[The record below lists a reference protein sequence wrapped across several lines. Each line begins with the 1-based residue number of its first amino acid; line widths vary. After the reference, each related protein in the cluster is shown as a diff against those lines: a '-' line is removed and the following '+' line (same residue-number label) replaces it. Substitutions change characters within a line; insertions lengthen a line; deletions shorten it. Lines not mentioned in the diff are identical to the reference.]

1 MGFFSNLFGGSRPSA
16 RKLPLINLPGAET
29 YSVDIVGESHYQS
42 ELEQICGGRT
52 EEGHKLVVEVYLVP
66 EDDNPHDDQ
75 AVRVY
80 VRDKTVG
87 YLSREVARSYRKRL
101 AEAGYP
107 GSPATCSAM
116 IIGGWDRGGGDQ
128 GHFGVKVDLPT
139 G

>member
-1 MGFFSNLFGGSRPSA
+1 MS
-16 RKLPLINLPGAET
+16 PLVNLPGPET
-29 YSVDIVGESHYQS
+29 YSVDIVGESHYQR

-52 EEGHKLVVEVYLVP
+52 EEGHKLIVEVYLVP
-66 EDDNPHDDQ
+66 ENDNPHDDQ

-87 YLSREVARSYRKRL
+87 YLSRELARSYRKRL

-107 GSPATCSAM
+107 GSPATCAAM
-116 IIGGWDRGGGDQ
+116 IVGGWDRGGSDR
-128 GHFGVKVDLPT
+128 GHFGVKLDLPT